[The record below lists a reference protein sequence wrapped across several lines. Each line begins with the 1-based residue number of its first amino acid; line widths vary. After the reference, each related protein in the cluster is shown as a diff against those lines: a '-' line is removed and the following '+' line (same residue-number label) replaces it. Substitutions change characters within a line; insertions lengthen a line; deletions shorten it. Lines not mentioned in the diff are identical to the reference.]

1 MTNSEKLE
9 GYMINLSLS
18 YENVDETTW
27 VITDEEK
34 GIENL
39 IVMAED
45 PLIVLRIKVMDVPG
59 EKNEEFFEQLLTL
72 NASDMVHGAYALE
85 GGNVVIL
92 DTLEGDT
99 MDLEEFQASLDAISL
114 ALAQHYP
121 VLSKYRNK

>member
-18 YENVDETTW
+18 YESVDETTW
-27 VITDEEK
+27 VINDEEK

-39 IVMAED
+39 IVMYEE
-45 PLIVLRIKVMDVPG
+45 PLIILRIKVMDVPAENKG
-59 EKNEEFFEQLLTL
+59 EFFEKLLRV

-85 GGNVVIL
+85 GDNVVIL

-114 ALAQHYP
+114 AIAQHYP